1 MNMLATL
8 NQGIVP
14 QAETAANVLA
24 AQAKA
29 QVEARYM
36 MAMHRPRNWDAVR
49 QDLLKNAVALHLL
62 TIHLLTTKPVGG
74 GSSVTGLG
82 IRFVEVA
89 IRCMTNIL
97 TETTMIFED
106 DHKEIHRVSVTDLES
121 NTTYP
126 QDIKINKT
134 VERKSSAGRE
144 VVSERLNST
153 GQKYLW

>member
-49 QDLLKNAVALHLL
+49 QDLLKECRRPSFAVNIPEEPDSELLHPVPSQKIGKQLVYRLKKEALQAFP
-62 TIHLLTTKPVGG
+62 TVGQCIADSITFEEWQ
-74 GSSVTGLG
+74 GSKEDHEKYLQ
-82 IRFVEVA
+82 E
-89 IRCMTNIL
+89 NKNWWL
-97 TETTMIFED
+97 ETTFLGE
-106 DHKEIHRVSVTDLES
+106 
-121 NTTYP
+121 
-126 QDIKINKT
+126 
-134 VERKSSAGRE
+134 G
-144 VVSERLNST
+144 
-153 GQKYLW
+153 

>member
-49 QDLLKNAVALHLL
+49 QDLLKECRRPSFADN
-62 TIHLLTTKPVGG
+62 TSTYYKKPVGG
-74 GSSVTGLG
+74 RSVTGLG

-97 TETTMIFED
+97 VETTMIFED
-106 DHKEIHRVSVTDLES
+106 EHKEIHRVSVTDLES
-121 NTTYP
+121 NTT
-126 QDIKINKT
+126 D
-134 VERKSSAGRE
+134 RKS
-144 VVSERLNST
+144 VV
-153 GQKYLW
+153 